1 MNILNL
7 LIKEKDTVGVEIN
20 DLVIRVAYFRN
31 KKKFIKNNT
40 EKEIVLIEEI
50 IPKNIISNGVIKDKV
65 LLTKTLRNIWS
76 KEKIKDKYAIISIP
90 EDKIY
95 SNLFPFPKAVIGEQ
109 LKQAVTLAIDFQLP
123 FKKDEVYVGWE
134 NDLDSNNSNEVV
146 ISAIPKNI
154 TNDYMTVLNN
164 ADIDILALESH
175 IASIAHSIK
184 LNKGETTLIIKENS
198 ESITLFVL
206 KDNILKFSRTLPAFF
221 LNDREALKNE
231 ISKIKN
237 SFENEYKEGVVELPL
252 TEATIRDDYTKYLEA
267 NNSIG
272 SASKWLISIGAA
284 IRGEIPKDKDK
295 MISLL
300 PVGTVEAYKYQK
312 IKTFI
317 VLIRNISIGVSIF
330 FLFAF
335 LAIYFYIFSLS
346 QTIKNVSSNVIVSP
360 ISKDMAEKE
369 ALIQRINSI
378 STVGASILSSTV
390 NWSILI
396 DEINSRVISG
406 ITVFSFGATSVSEK
420 VYISGIASNR
430 EILNKFKKTLQDS
443 TYLTSVELP
452 ITNLEQK
459 GDIPFSVTFMI
470 KDPSMLY
477 YK

>member
-50 IPKNIISNGVIKDKV
+50 LPVDVILNGVIKDKEF
-65 LLTKTLRNIWS
+65 LTKTLKNIWG
-76 KEKIKDKYAIISIP
+76 KEKLNNKYAIISIP
-90 EDKIY
+90 EDKVY
-95 SNLFPFPKAVIGEQ
+95 SNLFPFPKAVINEQ

-123 FKKDEVYVGWE
+123 FKKDDVYIGWE
-134 NDLDSNNSNEVV
+134 NNLNSNNSNEVI
-146 ISAIPKNI
+146 ISAVPKGI
-154 TNDYMTVLNN
+154 INDYIEVLNN

-184 LNKGETTLIIKENS
+184 LNEGETTLITKENQDS
-198 ESITLFVL
+198 VTLFVL
-206 KDNILKFSRTLPAFF
+206 KDNALKFSRTLPAFF
-221 LNDREALKNE
+221 LQEEESLTNE

-237 SFENEYKEGVVELPL
+237 SFENEYKEEVAKLPL
-252 TEATIRDDYTKYLEA
+252 IKATIRDEYAKYLEA
-267 NNSIG
+267 NNSIE
-272 SASKWLISIGAA
+272 SATKWLISIGAA
-284 IRGEIPKDKDK
+284 IRGEIPKDEDK

-317 VLIRNISIGVSIF
+317 VLIRNIIIGVSIF

-335 LAIYFYIFSLS
+335 LATYFYIFSLS
-346 QTIKNVSSNVIVSP
+346 QTIKNVSTNALVSP
-360 ISKDMAEKE
+360 ISKDMVEKE
-369 ALIQRINSI
+369 NLIQRINSI
-378 STVGASILSSTV
+378 SVVSTSILSNTVSWST
-390 NWSILI
+390 LI

-406 ITVFSFGATSVSEK
+406 ITIFNFGATSISEK
-420 VYISGIASNR
+420 IYISGIASNR

-443 TYLTSVELP
+443 TYLANVELP

-459 GDIPFSVTFMI
+459 GDIPFSITFMI